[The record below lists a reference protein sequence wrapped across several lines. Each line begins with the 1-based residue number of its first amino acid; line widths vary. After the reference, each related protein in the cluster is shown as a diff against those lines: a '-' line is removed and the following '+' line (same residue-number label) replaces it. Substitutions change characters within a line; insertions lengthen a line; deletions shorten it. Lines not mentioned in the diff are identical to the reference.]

1 MNAIAKK
8 ADLAAALGETAELLG
23 TDKDGSAFVLLR
35 LKPRVLDALL
45 AMPGLVE
52 DLEDDDPAGGNVEDE
67 GEDCLD
73 DLEHDFRHDFG
84 DSFNRFIPEGI
95 GLIHQAWPDFVPPQ
109 AHA

>member
-8 ADLAAALGETAELLG
+8 ADIAAALGETAELLG

-52 DLEDDDPAGGNVEDE
+52 DLEDDDPA
-67 GEDCLD
+67 EDCEPLED
-73 DLEHDFRHDFG
+73 ADGSYLFRNMARPLVVQPAIAECRLQDLRL
-84 DSFNRFIPEGI
+84 R
-95 GLIHQAWPDFVPPQ
+95 A
-109 AHA
+109 